1 MNDCWLADAAVTSYI
16 VTGVPSSGLK
26 TVTAL
31 KLGFVTVPLARVP
44 GRRMLLRSIACLLLL
59 WNHSRPIDTPLISSC
74 VPPTLNCSTYG
85 RCRFGSGVSSDALP
99 KVAGSVVKL
108 ISHAASVVKL
118 QPSAPCAMSSLF
130 LSFHGSPND
139 CTVDGLKSDA
149 SVVVAADW

>member
-59 WNHSRPIDTPLISSC
+59 WNHSRPTDTPLISSC

-85 RCRFGSGVSSDALP
+85 RLRFGSGVASDALP
-99 KVAGSVVKL
+99 KVAGSVAKL
-108 ISHAASVVKL
+108 ISQPVVWYT
-118 QPSAPCAMSSLF
+118 QPIVPCAMSSLF
-130 LSFHGSPND
+130 RSVHGRIWF
-139 CTVDGLKSDA
+139 CTVAGLNSD
-149 SVVVAADW
+149 